1 MNYKIK
7 QVIIKIKWFIPDI
20 INKIVMKSR
29 RITVGKNLLTYGRI
43 FIRGTGKIT
52 IGDNVKITSCR
63 ETNPI
68 GGDIKTIL
76 FAKENSVI
84 SIGSHTGISNG
95 SIVALNKIQIG
106 KYVFIGGNC
115 KIYDH
120 DFHSLNYEERIS
132 ENDLGVKSAP
142 VIIKDGAFIGAHSI
156 ILKGVTIGEKSII
169 GAGSVVTKSVPD
181 GEIWAGNPAKF
192 IRRI

>member
-1 MNYKIK
+1 MNNQVK
-7 QVIIKIKWFIPDI
+7 QLIIKIKWFIPSI
-20 INKIVMKSR
+20 MNKINMKIR
-29 RITVGKNLLTYGRI
+29 GIPYGKDFISYGTI
-43 FIRGTGKIT
+43 FIRGTGKIS
-52 IGDNVKITSCR
+52 IGKNVKITSCR

-76 FAKENSVI
+76 FAKGTGKI
-84 SIGSHTGISNG
+84 SIGDYSGISNG
-95 SIVALNKIQIG
+95 AIVAIENIVIG
-106 KYVFIGGNC
+106 KNVFVGGNC

-120 DFHSLNYEERIS
+120 DFHSLNYEERIM
-132 ENDLGVKSAP
+132 ENDPGVKSAP
-142 VIIKDGAFIGAHSI
+142 INIKDGAFIGAHSI

-192 IRRI
+192 VRRL